1 MVTRETFNDMFTMHV
16 PLLYGL
22 LTTMQPMFFS
32 MPTDKGLHC
41 DTGNFERLLKMHEI
55 IPDFLKVA
63 PDQCL
68 NVEINGKVLNPGDAV
83 DFVDTLEKPNK
94 IEWKHEN
101 GTFYSLIMTGLDV
114 PTQEDP
120 HDRESQHWVV
130 GNIPGNNITAGDVL
144 FPYEPAGV
152 EYNEAREAYLGPTF
166 QRRSSQ
172 KSINLVSLL
181 RSTFMSL
188 TWNIKMTVTRKQLL
202 KSVSQPSASAAI
214 DSHRKSSAD
223 LGVKITYLG
232 RHYSISVGPTVNFL
246 SHCTFQLFQCQFRKD
261 NIES

>member
-1 MVTRETFNDMFTMHV
+1 MITLRETFNDMFTMHV
-16 PLLYGL
+16 PLVYGL
-22 LTTMQPMFFS
+22 MTTMQPMFFS
-32 MPTDKGLHC
+32 MATDKGLHC

-55 IPDFLKVA
+55 IPDLIKVA

-68 NVEINGKVLNPGDAV
+68 HVEINGKVLNPGDAV

-152 EYNEAREAYLGPTF
+152 EYNEGIHRVVFLVYKQALPLKFTDRVSEISEGSIFRSNFSTAKFSEKYKLGLPIA
-166 QRRSSQ
+166 
-172 KSINLVSLL
+172 IN
-181 RSTFMSL
+181 FYEFDME
-188 TWNIKMTVTRKQLL
+188 
-202 KSVSQPSASAAI
+202 
-214 DSHRKSSAD
+214 H
-223 LGVKITYLG
+223 
-232 RHYSISVGPTVNFL
+232 
-246 SHCTFQLFQCQFRKD
+246 
-261 NIES
+261 